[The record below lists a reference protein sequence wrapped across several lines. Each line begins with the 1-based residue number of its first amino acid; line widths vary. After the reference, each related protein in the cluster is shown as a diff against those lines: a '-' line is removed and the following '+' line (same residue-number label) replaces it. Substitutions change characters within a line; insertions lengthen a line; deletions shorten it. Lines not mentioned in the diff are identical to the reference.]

1 MTVAQVI
8 GTDDRRLLAEVSKW
22 AHANGWTNGGW
33 RGYMNGRYWHE
44 ATIMVRPNETG
55 FDVWRVERGGP
66 VSGKPMEYPATSIRE
81 AVDLLVA
88 LRILPDRFS
97 SAFRAGV
104 DSQQPTIHRLI
115 HGLVFG
121 GNDFVRLREQVAPSV
136 GIRSGDPRD
145 GE

>member
-1 MTVAQVI
+1 MNQQTTE
-8 GTDDRRLLAEVSKW
+8 TDGRRLLAEVSKW
-22 AHANGWTNGGW
+22 AHANGWTNGEW
-33 RGYMNGRYWHE
+33 RGYMNATYWHE
-44 ATIMVRPNETG
+44 ATVMVRPHECG
-55 FDVWRVERGGP
+55 FDVFRTDQGGP
-66 VSGKPMEYPATSIRE
+66 ITGRPDEYPATSVRE

-104 DSQQPTIHRLI
+104 DSQQSTIHRLI
-115 HGLVFG
+115 HGLVYG
-121 GNDFVRLREQVAPSV
+121 SSEFVRLHADAAPTV

>member
-1 MTVAQVI
+1 MSVI
-8 GTDDRRLLAEVSKW
+8 ASDDRRLLAEVSKW

-44 ATIMVRPNETG
+44 ATVMVRPNETG
-55 FDVWRVERGGP
+55 FDVWRVNQAGAVAGRP
-66 VSGKPMEYPATSIRE
+66 DEYPATSVRE

-97 SAFRAGV
+97 SAFYAGV
-104 DSQQPTIHRLI
+104 DACQPTMRRLVD
-115 HGLVFG
+115 GLVFG
-121 GNDFVRLREQVAPSV
+121 TARDYVRLRQQV
-136 GIRSGDPRD
+136 

>member
-1 MTVAQVI
+1 MNQQTI
-8 GTDDRRLLAEVSKW
+8 ETDGRRLLAEVSKW

-33 RGYMNGRYWHE
+33 RGWMNGRYWHE
-44 ATIMVRPNETG
+44 ATVYVRPNETG
-55 FDVWRVERGGP
+55 FDVFRTDQGGP
-66 VSGKPMEYPATSIRE
+66 VSGRPMEYPATSVRE

-97 SAFRAGV
+97 SAFEAGV
-104 DSQQPTIHRLI
+104 DSCRPTIRRLI

-136 GIRSGDPRD
+136 GIRSGDVQA